1 MRSLLPLS
9 AVSMLAFASPALG
22 QAAAAPKPVSKA
34 EYLKIV
40 DGRFGGIDA
49 NHDGVIT
56 KAELSTAEDKMA
68 QQLTAARNQRM
79 REEFNKLDTNKD
91 GKLSFDEFM
100 AAAPPVRAAQTPDQ
114 IIQALDKNHD
124 GKISAD
130 EFRAPEIAKF
140 SRGRHQSRRD
150 RDDRRGQGC
159 GRPQIGS

>member
-1 MRSLLPLS
+1 MRSLLLVS
-9 AVSMLAFASPALG
+9 AASMLALASPALD
-22 QAAAAPKPVSKA
+22 QAAAAPKSVTKTD
-34 EYLKIV
+34 YLKIV
-40 DGRFGGIDA
+40 DGRFGAIDT

-56 KAELSTAEDKMA
+56 KPELSAAEGRVA

-114 IIQALDKNHD
+114 IIQVLDTNHD

-130 EFRAPEIAKF
+130 EFRTPEIAKF
-140 SRGRHQSRRD
+140 SKVDANHDGIVTPDEVKAAAGRK
-150 RDDRRGQGC
+150 
-159 GRPQIGS
+159 